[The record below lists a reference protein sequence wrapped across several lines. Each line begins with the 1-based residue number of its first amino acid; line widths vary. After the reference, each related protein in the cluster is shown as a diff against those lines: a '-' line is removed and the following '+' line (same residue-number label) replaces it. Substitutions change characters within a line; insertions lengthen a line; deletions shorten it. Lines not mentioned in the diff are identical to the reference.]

1 MRPLESL
8 WVAALQDAEKLKSF
22 HSEPAQCGFSR
33 RGSNSGI
40 LKTAL
45 KPRTRIIGSVAGST
59 KTGKHFMARPIK
71 TRSARRAAAAQN
83 IGGPA
88 RNEDHGWIVRRRDE
102 LQILQSRSLADLD
115 WLVHGFSTRPG
126 GKSELDGKASLNLG
140 FTDWDQRPR
149 VAENRTAF
157 MAALSARDMSLVA
170 LRQFHSD
177 VIHCAMPTLPEESNA
192 STLKAEAPQG
202 DAPKADASMT
212 CTPGLLLGVQTA
224 DCVPILLADTRQHVV
239 AAIHAGW
246 RGTLARIAVKT
257 LGRMRMEFGTRARD
271 VVAAL
276 GPAIGRCCYE
286 VGPEVAQ
293 AFATQFPVAA
303 DWFDGPFEQL
313 AHGEEPL
320 WLPWLTMMPPGH
332 VPPPPRVQL
341 DLRASNRWQLIDAG
355 VPEAHIDVS
364 DLCTACRPDLLFS
377 YRGEGAKTGRMMAA
391 IGIRA

>member
-1 MRPLESL
+1 
-8 WVAALQDAEKLKSF
+8 
-22 HSEPAQCGFSR
+22 
-33 RGSNSGI
+33 
-40 LKTAL
+40 
-45 KPRTRIIGSVAGST
+45 
-59 KTGKHFMARPIK
+59 MARAIK
-71 TRSARRAAAAQN
+71 TRSTRSAGSARNLSEGGRQGDPHWLARRA
-83 IGGPA
+83 GG
-88 RNEDHGWIVRRRDE
+88 
-102 LQILQSRSLADLD
+102 LQILESRSLAKLG
-115 WLVHGFSTRPG
+115 WLVHGFSTRSG
-126 GKSELDGKASLNLG
+126 GKSELDGKVALNLG
-140 FTDWDQRPR
+140 FTDWDERAR
-149 VAENRTAF
+149 VAENRAAFTA
-157 MAALSARDMSLVA
+157 AISAREMSLIA

-177 VIHCAMPTLPEESNA
+177 VIHSVAATPPEESN
-192 STLKAEAPQG
+192 TNAPSA
-202 DAPKADASMT
+202 DAPKADALMT
-212 CTPGLLLGVQTA
+212 RLPGLLLGVQTA
-224 DCVPILLADTRQHVV
+224 DCVPILLVDTRQHAV

-293 AFATQFPVAA
+293 AFATQFPAAA

-355 VPEAHIDVS
+355 VPAARIDVS
-364 DLCTACRPDLLFS
+364 DLCTACRTDLLFS
-377 YRGEGAKTGRMMAA
+377 YRREGAKTGRMMAG
-391 IGIRA
+391 IGIRTDK